1 MCSAITPIWAFDLL
15 KTGILSSFSSRV
27 LFLSLFCANILC
39 YMEFVCS
46 NNCQILAR
54 SSKKIDDP
62 SMANDADLM
71 EVVRML
77 DDACKEAGF
86 FYVVS
91 IC

>member
-1 MCSAITPIWAFDLL
+1 MLHGVC
-15 KTGILSSFSSRV
+15 
-27 LFLSLFCANILC
+27 LFQQLPDIGPLV
-39 YMEFVCS
+39 E
-46 NNCQILAR
+46 
-54 SSKKIDDP
+54 KIDDP

-91 IC
+91 LC

>member
-1 MCSAITPIWAFDLL
+1 LPDIGPL
-15 KTGILSSFSSRV
+15 V
-27 LFLSLFCANILC
+27 
-39 YMEFVCS
+39 E
-46 NNCQILAR
+46 
-54 SSKKIDDP
+54 KIDDP

-91 IC
+91 LC